1 MVGMERPYGWH
12 NRNKGGAAMRDHLP
26 DRVRKDIVAYA
37 EQYGMEKV
45 ILFGSRARGTNHER
59 SDIDLAVSGGNLNG
73 FYWAVEEDA
82 WTLLSFDVVSLEQAA
97 GTELGREI
105 ERDGILIYE
114 KI

>member
-1 MVGMERPYGWH
+1 MAGMVGMEQPYGWH
-12 NRNKGGAAMRDHLP
+12 NRNKGGAAMRVHLP
-26 DRVRKDIVAYA
+26 
-37 EQYGMEKV
+37 
-45 ILFGSRARGTNHER
+45 
-59 SDIDLAVSGGNLNG
+59 DLAVSGGNLNG
-73 FYWAVEEDA
+73 FSWAVEEDA